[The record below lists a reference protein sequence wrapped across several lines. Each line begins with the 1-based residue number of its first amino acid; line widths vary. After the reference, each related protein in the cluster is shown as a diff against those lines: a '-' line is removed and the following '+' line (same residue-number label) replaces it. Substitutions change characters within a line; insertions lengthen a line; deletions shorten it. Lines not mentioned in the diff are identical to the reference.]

1 MSTLGYKIDTA
12 MEAVIDKDQLR
23 KSLKELAVR
32 DPDFVR
38 QLLLDMVDEL
48 KQLKRQRLEQIV
60 NEDFAEYEAVFRA
73 LA

>member
-1 MSTLGYKIDTA
+1 MSNLASKTDTA

-23 KSLKELAVR
+23 KSLKELAVH